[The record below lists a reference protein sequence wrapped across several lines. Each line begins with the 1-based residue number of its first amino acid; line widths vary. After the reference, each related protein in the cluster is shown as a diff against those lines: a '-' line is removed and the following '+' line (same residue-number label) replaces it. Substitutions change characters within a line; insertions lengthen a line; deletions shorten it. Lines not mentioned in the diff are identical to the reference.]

1 MREIRHLRI
10 KIPVKFKHAK
20 FHIHVENSNNRKNN
34 DQRVI
39 LTTEFSP
46 TLWQMFAPNASFPPD
61 LPFLSN
67 LTFSPIIEA
76 TEHLFNISF
85 EISPTLR
92 RIFAWLAFL
101 PLRAFLDISGFL
113 SSFMTLSNGPTLG
126 IEPTAYCWFAR
137 DASAPNVVK
146 KKSVLLPWELK
157 KFY

>member
-46 TLWQMFAPNASFPPD
+46 TLWQMFAPNASFPQD

-76 TEHLFNISF
+76 TGHLFNISF
-85 EISPTLR
+85 EFSPTLR
-92 RIFAWLAFL
+92 RIFARLAFL
-101 PLRAFLDISGFL
+101 PLGAFLDISGFL

-146 KKSVLLPWELK
+146 KKSVLLP
-157 KFY
+157 